1 MYVLVTYD
9 VNTQTPEGRRRL
21 RNVAKCCLD
30 NGQRVQKSV
39 FELNVSST
47 QWAQCKHRLESTVD
61 PTLDSLRYYFLGND
75 WRRRIETFGVETSF
89 DIDGPL
95 FA

>member
-9 VNTQTPEGRRRL
+9 VNTQTKEGRRRL

-30 NGQRVQKSV
+30 FGQRVQQSV
-39 FELNVSST
+39 FELNVDST
-47 QWAQCKHRLESTVD
+47 KWAQCKHRLESIVD
-61 PTLDSLRYYFLGND
+61 PKLDSLRYYFLGND
-75 WRRRIETFGVETSF
+75 WRRRVEQFGVETSF

>member
-9 VNTQTPEGRRRL
+9 VNTQDQEGRRRL

-30 NGQRVQKSV
+30 YGQRVQQSV
-39 FELNVSST
+39 FELEVNPA
-47 QWAQCKHRLESTVD
+47 QWTECRQRLESTVN
-61 PTLDSLRYYFLGND
+61 PEVDSLRYYYLGND
-75 WRRRIETFGVETSF
+75 RHRRIEQFGVVTSF